1 MMTRTTFKALWFG
14 GGGVLATWLAVS
26 PNGVPT
32 TSPATADRR
41 PASASGPTA
50 EELNAQAARLRNRTA
65 AVTLRPSTRNPF
77 KFSSPK
83 STARSSAGRE
93 PGSQTPAIEPQI
105 PAVPPGPAPRLS
117 GIARKAGTRTAI
129 ISIGEQIYLAGEGDS
144 VGVRF
149 TVVTIDPEA
158 VLLRDGAG
166 VEQRLVL
173 PQ

>member
-1 MMTRTTFKALWFG
+1 VMTRTTLKALWVG
-14 GGGVLATWLAVS
+14 GGGVLATWIAVS

-32 TSPATADRR
+32 TPAANPDRR

-50 EELNAQAARLRNRTA
+50 EELNAQATRLRNRTA
-65 AVTLRPSTRNPF
+65 AATLRPSTRNPF
-77 KFSSPK
+77 KFSAPK

-93 PGSQTPAIEPQI
+93 PAVQKPAIEPQI
-105 PAVPPGPAPRLS
+105 PAVPLGPAPRLS

-144 VGVRF
+144 VGGRL

-158 VLLRDGAG
+158 VLLRDAAG
-166 VEQRLVL
+166 IEQRLVL